1 MGQNLRRLHEYV
13 FQAVRRKSVGADM
26 SITAAIQKIRK
37 AGFSIEADGDAI
49 AIQPFDELTDVQ
61 VDWLKT
67 NKPDI
72 LSALKSEG
80 AILETNQAG
89 NDVPPA
95 NDPDRV
101 LIHVPYLGLST
112 GRRISCDMT
121 VPRASLDKLRAV
133 LRFKLKDSGGGG
145 SLLGEPGRTGA
156 ELREIL
162 VEKYGKRLATIDG
175 LAP

>member
-1 MGQNLRRLHEYV
+1 
-13 FQAVRRKSVGADM
+13 M
-26 SITAAIQKIRK
+26 SISAAIQKIRK

-80 AILETNQAG
+80 AILDTNQAD

-101 LIHVPYLGLST
+101 TIHVPNLGLST
-112 GRRISCDMT
+112 GQRISCDMT
-121 VPRASLDKLRAV
+121 VPRTSLDKLRAV
-133 LRFKLKDSGGGG
+133 LRFKLMADGGGG
-145 SLLGEPGRTGA
+145 SLLGEPGKTEA
-156 ELREIL
+156 ELRDML
-162 VEKYGKRLATIDG
+162 VEKYGARLETLNGA
-175 LAP
+175 AP